1 MGRSWLR
8 PEDDVRR
15 TTLPLLFA
23 TLALPASSGLSA
35 REPRTAVLR
44 DEFQTRLGAVIQ
56 EYEGVAGFHILD
68 LTEGSVF
75 AFRDDRVFP
84 QASAIK
90 VPILPELFRRAQDEP
105 ELLQQRV
112 EVTESN
118 RTGGSDVLRY
128 LTDGFSAL
136 SLEDHAVYMIL
147 YSVNTAPDVLVDAPG
162 MDAVNRLSASLGARD
177 TRLQRRMIRPEAS
190 ARGREILV
198 LPKGGPYGGDGGAV
212 SREISALA
220 WDHFSRL
227 AGVPHPGTRVPLEI
241 KRRVCCA
248 GSGE

>member
-15 TTLPLLFA
+15 TTLPLLVA
-23 TLALPASSGLSA
+23 TRALPASSGLSA
-35 REPRTAVLR
+35 QEPHTAVLH

-84 QASAIK
+84 QASATK

-112 EVTESN
+112 EVTESDL
-118 RTGGSDVLRY
+118 TGGSDVLRY
-128 LTDGFSAL
+128 LT
-136 SLEDHAVYMIL
+136 
-147 YSVNTAPDVLVDAPG
+147 
-162 MDAVNRLSASLGARD
+162 
-177 TRLQRRMIRPEAS
+177 
-190 ARGREILV
+190 
-198 LPKGGPYGGDGGAV
+198 
-212 SREISALA
+212 
-220 WDHFSRL
+220 
-227 AGVPHPGTRVPLEI
+227 
-241 KRRVCCA
+241 
-248 GSGE
+248 